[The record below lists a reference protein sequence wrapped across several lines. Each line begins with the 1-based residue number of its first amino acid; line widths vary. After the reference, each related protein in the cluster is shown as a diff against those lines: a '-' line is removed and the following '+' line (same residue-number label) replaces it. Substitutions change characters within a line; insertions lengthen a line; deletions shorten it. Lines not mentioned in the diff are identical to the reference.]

1 MSKKRRKNKGE
12 YKKGA
17 KNLIL
22 EVAEEDEELKISEDE
37 ADENDGVP
45 HAQDLSNEPTQT
57 EDVKIAPEAAYSRLT
72 RSDIYYILLLC
83 TRLTLFV
90 VVRPRPKPSRES
102 LLEKLRQ
109 SKNPIKEGVFNLN
122 STSSSSCINSKS
134 SGY

>member
-22 EVAEEDEELKISEDE
+22 EVAEEDEELKIYEDE

-57 EDVKIAPEAAYSRLT
+57 EDVAIAPEAAYSRLT
-72 RSDIYYILLLC
+72 RSDIYYSS
-83 TRLTLFV
+83 FMY
-90 VVRPRPKPSRES
+90 
-102 LLEKLRQ
+102 
-109 SKNPIKEGVFNLN
+109 
-122 STSSSSCINSKS
+122 STQTFCSSSSAAQAIEGVVVGKTAAVQKS
-134 SGY
+134 NKRRRL